1 MVDLGSATSLIA
13 SRLVEKVEHECE
25 NDGCG
30 KMFKLTQLGGHR
42 DICLFRKVLCP
53 GSGAT
58 CKLQLAFN
66 KVKEHLKDCPSTWK
80 EVSDNHASW
89 VKESRD
95 SDKLCFWKTKAISAH
110 DRTFFVKHKKEN
122 SNHYFETLM
131 LGSEEE
137 SMGYQVSLTIQQP
150 GQNKS
155 SKHLARHVFY
165 PRPIDLQS
173 WGVMGLTLPEKALS
187 KIAIR
192 EYEIYQFSL
201 AVSVE
206 KL

>member
-1 MVDLGSATSLIA
+1 
-13 SRLVEKVEHECE
+13 
-25 NDGCG
+25 
-30 KMFKLTQLGGHR
+30 MFKLSQLGGHQ

-80 EVSDNHASW
+80 KVSDNHASW

-155 SKHLARHVFY
+155 SKHFAKHVFY
-165 PRPIDLQS
+165 PRHIDLQS
-173 WGVMGLTLPEKALS
+173 WGDVGFLLSGKALS
-187 KIAIR
+187 KILTPKEDMYAFGINLS
-192 EYEIYQFSL
+192 I
-201 AVSVE
+201 
-206 KL
+206 KKI

>member
-1 MVDLGSATSLIA
+1 
-13 SRLVEKVEHECE
+13 
-25 NDGCG
+25 
-30 KMFKLTQLGGHR
+30 MFKLSQLGGHQ
-42 DICLFRKVLCP
+42 DICLFWKVLCP

-80 EVSDNHASW
+80 KVSDNHASW